1 MILSHPSRNRPA
13 AGPAG
18 PAAPA
23 RRAFVVHGTR
33 LLLGAGCAILVAHPA
48 TAAAR
53 LDFDEL
59 YAKVTVLGLT
69 FSDKVK
75 SLDGQIVTMRGFMAP
90 PLKAEANFFVLT
102 EIPMSICPF
111 CSSDSDWP
119 DNIVVIYLDRA
130 QTFAQANAPIDATGR
145 LEVGSWTDP
154 ATGFVSLLR
163 LVGASFSKV

>member
-1 MILSHPSRNRPA
+1 M
-13 AGPAG
+13 
-18 PAAPA
+18 
-23 RRAFVVHGTR
+23 
-33 LLLGAGCAILVAHPA
+33 LGAGGAALLGLPA

-75 SLDGQIVTMRGFMAP
+75 SLNGREVTMRGFMAP

-119 DNIVVIYLDRA
+119 DNIVVVYLDRA
-130 QTFAQANAPIDATGR
+130 QTFVQANAPIDVTGR

-154 ATGFVSLLR
+154 QTGFVSLLR
-163 LVGASFSKV
+163 LVGAGFRTV